1 MLKIRKTGRFWAQN
15 KIFWTFLQIS
25 SLEFSKIV
33 PDQGIKDWFN
43 CDCFV
48 FKSKILIMPKIC

>member
-1 MLKIRKTGRFWAQN
+1 MKFLDMLKIRKTGHFWAQN

-33 PDQGIKDWFN
+33 PDQRY
-43 CDCFV
+43 
-48 FKSKILIMPKIC
+48 